1 MADGTS
7 HPRVAITGAGGLIGQ
22 ILQQHLSS
30 TYETVGLDRR
40 WPRRGGRWRR
50 VNLANAESAAVAI
63 RGAEL
68 VIDLAA
74 DPSPTLPWKRAY
86 RNNIS
91 TTFNV
96 LEAARL
102 AGVRRVVYASSNHVT
117 GGYEREQPY
126 AAIVGGRYDQLD
138 PDAIPRITT
147 ADPIRPDGP
156 YGLSKAFGEAAGRWF
171 ADEYGLSVLCL
182 RIGTVN
188 QADRPTDVRQFAT
201 LLTHRDLATL
211 VTACLEAPGDL
222 LYGVYYGV
230 SGNTWR
236 FWDIENARRELNY
249 EPRDNAERWR

>member
-1 MADGTS
+1 MASPTS
-7 HPRVAITGAGGLIGQ
+7 KPRVAITGAGGMIGR
-22 ILQQHLSS
+22 ILQEHLADR
-30 TYETVGLDRR
+30 YEVVGLDRR
-40 WPRRGGRWRR
+40 RRRRGGSWRR
-50 VNLANAESAAVAI
+50 VDLSSAEKAAKAI

-102 AGVRRVVYASSNHVT
+102 AGARRVVYASSNHVT
-117 GGYEREQPY
+117 GVYEREQPFE
-126 AAIVGGRYDQLD
+126 AIVEGRYDELD

-188 QADRPTDVRQFAT
+188 GVDRPRNVRQFAT
-201 LLTHRDLATL
+201 LLTHRDLAAL
-211 VTACLEAPGDL
+211 VTACLEAPDTL
-222 LYGVYYGV
+222 LFGVYYGV

-236 FWDIENARRELNY
+236 FWDIENARRELGY
-249 EPRDNAERWR
+249 EPQDDTERWR